1 MTPAVLDSPRRL
13 FDDAPARRVPA
24 REAPARPGPGSPPRP
39 IFGGGVTLEARL
51 EAGLHAARMEGGT
64 KCPVCH
70 SRMTHTRAGA
80 REAAECG
87 GCGACLS

>member
-1 MTPAVLDSPRRL
+1 MTAAVLDRPSSPL
-13 FDDAPARRVPA
+13 GDG
-24 REAPARPGPGSPPRP
+24 PARPGRP
-39 IFGGGVTLEARL
+39 AFGGGVTLEARL
-51 EAGLHAARMEGGT
+51 DAALHAARMEGST

-87 GCGACLS
+87 CCGAVLT